1 VPHCPS
7 VRIQATWE
15 INLATP
21 TRTVIQSLS
30 HVDGWVGPHGVP
42 GVGAVVWSGGQIVA
56 ERYAGEARPGV
67 PVTSE
72 TLFPLAS
79 VTKPISAATLMA
91 LVDDGEI
98 SLDEPVGRLLPEF
111 RAGPPAGDDGVDAA
125 LERLRPTIGARQ
137 LLCHVSGLPEDLGPR
152 ESRYREGAT
161 IETVIDQMCRLPLQ
175 STPGNEL
182 RYSNAGYGVI
192 ARLTEHISGQPFW
205 QAAQSRV
212 FEPLGIREI
221 VADPAGPALER
232 VAHLADTSHPGTDIE
247 TYNSAYWRGLALP
260 WGGLFGTPR
269 DAVRFAA
276 AFLPSGERFL
286 SEAATSLTTSD
297 QTMGVPGGVESAKVR
312 WDPGRW
318 GLGWEVKGEKRR
330 HWTGDFTSSRTFCHF
345 GHAGTLLWGDPER
358 DVALAVFANRTV
370 THMWGFILPRWA
382 RLSNAVIAAV
392 TEPATS

>member
-1 VPHCPS
+1 
-7 VRIQATWE
+7 
-15 INLATP
+15 
-21 TRTVIQSLS
+21 
-30 HVDGWVGPHGVP
+30 
-42 GVGAVVWSGGQIVA
+42 VA
-56 ERYAGEARPGV
+56 ERYAGEASPGV
-67 PVTSE
+67 PVTRE

-79 VTKPISAATLMA
+79 VTKPISAATFMA
-91 LVDDGEI
+91 LVDDGKG

-111 RAGPPAGDDGVDAA
+111 RAGPQAGADGVDAA
-125 LERLRPTIGARQ
+125 LERLRPAIGARQ

-152 ESRYREGAT
+152 DSRYQEGAT
-161 IETVIDQMCRLPLQ
+161 VETVIDQMCRLPLQ
-175 STPGNEL
+175 SAPGYEL

-192 ARLTEHISGQPFW
+192 ARLTEHISGQSFW
-205 QAAQSRV
+205 DVARNRV
-212 FEPLGIREI
+212 FEPLGIRET
-221 VADPAGPALER
+221 VADPAGLALER

-247 TYNSAYWRGLALP
+247 TYNSANWRGLALP

-286 SEAATSLTTSD
+286 SEPATSMMTTD
-297 QTMGVPGGVESAKVR
+297 QTIGVPGGVESAKVR

-330 HWTGDFTSSRTFCHF
+330 HWTGDYTSPVTFCHF

-358 DVALAVFANRTV
+358 DIALAVFANRTV
-370 THMWGFILPRWA
+370 THMWGYILPRWA

-392 TEPATS
+392 TEPATG